1 MLLLKIDLFLYLGR
15 VKKMSISKLLKLM
28 SGIFM
33 VILLMTASSVYVL
46 NVSFGKE
53 RTAVARQAEFKQLGI
68 DLASASDYLTNEVR
82 RYVQFGE
89 KVHYDNYWREV
100 NETKT
105 RDRVVQKLK
114 DLNAPKE
121 ELDLIEKAK
130 SSSDALVVIEDEA
143 MKAVAQGD
151 YDKARK
157 LVFGSNYDN
166 NKNIIAAPISE
177 FQNKMNTRAANEASV
192 AKRNLN
198 IALYVTNFLV
208 ALLGIFIIMTFVILY
223 KKISKLKDI
232 SDRLNELAQNE
243 GDLTSRI
250 NINSKDEIG
259 QIASSYNKMIS
270 SLQNLIKEITN
281 TTDNIVKSS
290 LEVNNTMEVIS
301 HRMVNVNES
310 TKQISKGAEDLSS
323 TTEEVSASAEE
334 ISSTTSELANKAN
347 GAKLS
352 SEEIK
357 DRATDIKEKAYKA
370 IETGNNIYAK
380 NEANIVKAIEE
391 GRIVEEVKTMANSI
405 GDIAAQTNLLALNAA
420 IEAARAGEQGRGFAV
435 VAEEVRKLAEQS
447 STAVN
452 KIQGIV
458 SQVQQAFDN
467 LSNSGKD
474 ILDYMLNNV
483 KPNYELLIETGVQ
496 YEKDAEFVNEIA
508 TGIASASK
516 MMLESIEQVNEA
528 IQNVSATA
536 EESAAGSEEILSSVD
551 ETTNLIQKLAV
562 SAQDQSQMAEKLKN
576 MIKKFSI

>member
-1 MLLLKIDLFLYLGR
+1 
-15 VKKMSISKLLKLM
+15 MSISKLLKLM
-28 SGIFM
+28 GGIFM

-53 RTAVARQAEFKQLGI
+53 RTAVSRQAEFKQLGI
-68 DLASASDYLTNEVR
+68 DLASASDYLTNEAR

-89 KVHYDNYWREV
+89 KTYYDNYWREV

-105 RDRVVQKLK
+105 RDKVVQRLK
-114 DLNAPKE
+114 ELNAPKE

-130 SSSDALVVIEDEA
+130 ANSDALVVTEDAA

-151 YDKARK
+151 FDKARK
-157 LVFGSNYDN
+157 LMFDSSYDK
-166 NKNIIAAPISE
+166 NKSIIMAPISE
-177 FQNKMNTRAANEASV
+177 FQSKMNTRAANEASI
-192 AKRNLN
+192 ARRNLN
-198 IALYVTNFLV
+198 IARYVTNSLV
-208 ALLGIFIIMTFVILY
+208 VLLGIFIIMTFVILY

-232 SDRLNELAQNE
+232 SDRLNELAENE

-259 QIASSYNKMIS
+259 RIASAYNKMIS
-270 SLQNLIKEITN
+270 NLQNLIREITN
-281 TTDNIVKSS
+281 TTDNIVKAS
-290 LEVNNTMEVIS
+290 LELNSTMDVIS
-301 HRMVNVNES
+301 HRMINVNES

-391 GRIVEEVKTMANSI
+391 GRIVEEVKIMANSI

-458 SQVQQAFDN
+458 NQVQQAFDN

-516 MMLESIEQVNEA
+516 MMLESVEQVNEA

-551 ETTNLIQKLAV
+551 ETTNLIQRLAI
-562 SAQDQSQMAEKLKN
+562 SAHDQSQMAEKLKG

>member
-1 MLLLKIDLFLYLGR
+1 
-15 VKKMSISKLLKLM
+15 MSISKLLKLM

>member
-1 MLLLKIDLFLYLGR
+1 
-15 VKKMSISKLLKLM
+15 MSISKLLKLM

-33 VILLMTASSVYVL
+33 IILLMTASSVYVL

-68 DLASASDYLTNEVR
+68 DLASASDYLTNEAR

-89 KVHYDNYWREV
+89 KTYYDNYWREV

-105 RDRVVQKLK
+105 RDKVVQRLK
-114 DLNAPKE
+114 ELNAPKE

-130 SSSDALVVIEDEA
+130 ANSDALVATEDAA
-143 MKAVAQGD
+143 MKAAAQGD
-151 YDKARK
+151 FDKARK
-157 LVFGSNYDN
+157 LMFDSNYDK
-166 NKNIIAAPISE
+166 NKSIIMAPISE

-198 IALYVTNFLV
+198 IALYITNILV

-232 SDRLNELAQNE
+232 SDRLNELAENE

-250 NINSKDEIG
+250 NSNSKDEIG
-259 QIASSYNKMIS
+259 QIAASYNKMIS
-270 SLQNLIKEITN
+270 NLQNLIKEITN

-290 LEVNNTMEVIS
+290 LEFNNTMEVIS
-301 HRMVNVNES
+301 HRMINVNES

-334 ISSTTSELANKAN
+334 ISSTTSELTNKAN

-496 YEKDAEFVNEIA
+496 YEKDAEFVNEMA

>member
-1 MLLLKIDLFLYLGR
+1 
-15 VKKMSISKLLKLM
+15 MSISKLLKLM
-28 SGIFM
+28 GGIFM

-53 RTAVARQAEFKQLGI
+53 RTAVSRQAEFKQLGI
-68 DLASASDYLTNEVR
+68 DLASASDYLTNEAR

-89 KVHYDNYWREV
+89 KTYYDNYWREV

-105 RDRVVQKLK
+105 RDKVVQRLK
-114 DLNAPKE
+114 ELNAPKE

-130 SSSDALVVIEDEA
+130 SNSDTLVATEDAA

-151 YDKARK
+151 FDKARK
-157 LVFGSNYDN
+157 LMFDSSYDK
-166 NKNIIAAPISE
+166 NKSTIMAPISE
-177 FQNKMNTRAANEASV
+177 FQNKMNTRAANEASI

-198 IALYVTNFLV
+198 IALYVTNSLV

-270 SLQNLIKEITN
+270 NLQNLIREITN
-281 TTDNIVKSS
+281 TTDNIAKSS
-290 LEVNNTMEVIS
+290 LELNSTMEVIS
-301 HRMVNVNES
+301 HRMINANES

-435 VAEEVRKLAEQS
+435 VAEEVKKLAEQS

-458 SQVQQAFDN
+458 NQVQQAFDN

-508 TGIASASK
+508 IGIASASK

-551 ETTNLIQKLAV
+551 ETTNLIQRLAI
-562 SAQDQSQMAEKLKN
+562 SAQDQSQMAEKLKG
-576 MIKKFSI
+576 MIRKFSI

>member
-166 NKNIIAAPISE
+166 NKNIITAPISE

-198 IALYVTNFLV
+198 IALYITNILV

-232 SDRLNELAQNE
+232 SDRLNELAENE

-250 NINSKDEIG
+250 NSNSKDEIG
-259 QIASSYNKMIS
+259 QIAASYNKMIS
-270 SLQNLIKEITN
+270 NLQNLIKEITN

-290 LEVNNTMEVIS
+290 LEFNNTMEVIS
-301 HRMVNVNES
+301 HRMINVNES

-334 ISSTTSELANKAN
+334 ISSTTSELTNKAN

-496 YEKDAEFVNEIA
+496 YEKDAEFVNEMA

>member
-1 MLLLKIDLFLYLGR
+1 
-15 VKKMSISKLLKLM
+15 MSISKLLKLM
-28 SGIFM
+28 GGIFM
-33 VILLMTASSVYVL
+33 IILLMAASSVYVL

-53 RTAVARQAEFKQLGI
+53 RTAVSRQAEFKQLGI
-68 DLASASDYLTNEVR
+68 DLASASDYLTNEAR

-89 KVHYDNYWREV
+89 KTYYDNYWREV

-105 RDRVVQKLK
+105 RDKVVQRLK
-114 DLNAPKE
+114 ELNAPKE

-130 SSSDALVVIEDEA
+130 TNSDALVAIEDEA
-143 MKAVAQGD
+143 MKAVTQGD
-151 YDKARK
+151 FDKARK
-157 LVFGSNYDN
+157 LMFDSNYDK
-166 NKNIIAAPISE
+166 NKSIIMAPISE
-177 FQNKMNTRAANEASV
+177 FQNKMNTRAANEAAV

-198 IALYVTNFLV
+198 IALYVTNSLV

-223 KKISKLKDI
+223 KKISKLKEI
-232 SDRLNELAQNE
+232 SDRLSELAESE
-243 GDLTSRI
+243 GDLSSRI

-259 QIASSYNKMIS
+259 LIASSYNKMIS
-270 SLQNLIKEITN
+270 NLQNLIKEITN

-290 LEVNNTMEVIS
+290 QDFNNTMEVIS
-301 HRMVNVNES
+301 HRMINVNES
-310 TKQISKGAEDLSS
+310 TKQISKGAEELST

-334 ISSTTSELANKAN
+334 ISSTTSELANRAN

-357 DRATDIKEKAYKA
+357 DRATDIKGKAYKA
-370 IETGNNIYAK
+370 IEIGNNIYAK
-380 NEANIVKAIEE
+380 NEANIVRAIEE
-391 GRIVEEVKTMANSI
+391 GKIVEEVKTMANSI

-458 SQVQQAFDN
+458 NQVQQAFDN

-496 YEKDAEFVNEIA
+496 YEKDAEFVNEMA

-536 EESAAGSEEILSSVD
+536 EESAAGSEEILSSID
-551 ETTNLIQKLAV
+551 ETTNLIQRLAV
-562 SAQDQSQMAEKLKN
+562 SAHGQSQMAEKLKD
-576 MIKKFSI
+576 MIKKFSV